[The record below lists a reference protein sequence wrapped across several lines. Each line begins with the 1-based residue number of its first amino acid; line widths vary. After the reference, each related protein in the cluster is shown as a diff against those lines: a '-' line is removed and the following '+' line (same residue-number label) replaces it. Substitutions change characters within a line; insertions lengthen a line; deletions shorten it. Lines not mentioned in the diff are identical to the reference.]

1 MTPGGTRGALAA
13 GAQGWQACRQL
24 SGRVRPGWIQLK
36 TVRAISE
43 PWSVSRDKDKRFS
56 ARVPISV
63 IGIEVGTLCGTG
75 RIYDVSATG
84 LRVEECGIVPAVGES
99 TKLTFVLSVEQ
110 PAFEVQAQVVRH
122 TETGGFAVTFV
133 AVEPRFRD
141 LVAALAERVQ
151 KLPDIP
157 AQPNRAAR

>member
-1 MTPGGTRGALAA
+1 MPADRRFRIKRSGALSEA
-13 GAQGWQACRQL
+13 G
-24 SGRVRPGWIQLK
+24 K
-36 TVRAISE
+36 
-43 PWSVSRDKDKRFS
+43 VSKEKENRRFS
-56 ARVPISV
+56 DRVPISV

-84 LRVEECGIVPAVGES
+84 LRVEECGIVPPVGES

-110 PAFEVQAQVVRH
+110 PAFEVQAKVVRH

-133 AVEPRFRD
+133 AVEPRFRE

-151 KLPDIP
+151 SLPDIP
-157 AQPNRAAR
+157 SLAKHAAR